1 MDHIVALA
9 NGGADDDDNLRA
21 INRDCH
27 KEKTQRE
34 SRRGGG
40 V

>member
-9 NGGADDDDNLRA
+9 HGGTDDDDNLRA

-27 KEKTQRE
+27 KAKTQRE
-34 SRRGGG
+34 SKTIKK
-40 V
+40 